1 MFFGIIFMTCF
12 YSPKL
17 YCAFILSFVKFF
29 IGTETEGIMADETE
43 FGPDIFTLVDE
54 DGVEHEF
61 ELLDAVELEDGRRYI
76 ALYPIFENPE
86 EFVESDGELV
96 ILREDSADGEE
107 AFVHIEDEDEFN
119 NLAEIFME
127 RLSDEFDFLDDDDSK
142 IN

>member
-1 MFFGIIFMTCF
+1 M
-12 YSPKL
+12 
-17 YCAFILSFVKFF
+17 
-29 IGTETEGIMADETE
+29 GTETEDIMADETE

-86 EFVESDGELV
+86 ELVESDGELV
-96 ILREDSADGEE
+96 ILREDSTDGED

-119 NLAEIFME
+119 NLAGIFME